1 MSDTLETVRREID
14 RLRERRRRSTDDAER
29 TALQAEIDRLV
40 GLRDQLV
47 AEDDRT
53 FADDIRKIVAN
64 LETIRTSANLGVES
78 AIATSIRN
86 LKAALPPGG

>member
-40 GLRDQLV
+40 RLRDQLV